1 MAPTIK
7 AVAEMAGVSITTVSF
22 VLNNKRPQVDGL
34 SKETRER
41 VKACAAAL
49 GYRRNPTAV
58 SLRSGKSLGIGVV
71 IQPVR
76 DEAEAQAWA
85 PYELAL
91 ISGVE
96 NALLDLGYFPVLGS
110 KSTTGDTQALDTL
123 AYSGVSGLIYRRP
136 LREEVARLE
145 ELRAEGVACVAV
157 FPARAG
163 DLYPYQIDLDNVKAG
178 DFGAELVCRA
188 GRTRP
193 GLVVSGLFGH
203 IEEDRSRGFL
213 EGVERRLGRP
223 CKVCNVSGSRD
234 DRTRKEMIVDFL
246 RHEKPDAVLATE
258 PGVSS
263 LVSYAA
269 EEVGLRVPEGLVIIG
284 FDCYSFRSA
293 RDQVV
298 SAISTSWW
306 HAGRVAAQS
315 VVDIVQNGTQWDEPR
330 KLDPRFIPGDTT
342 PPELSAEG
350 DRHWLL

>member
-1 MAPTIK
+1 MPPTIK
-7 AVAEMAGVSITTVSF
+7 TVAEMAGVSITTVSF

-41 VKACAAAL
+41 VLACAAAL

-58 SLRSGKSLGIGVV
+58 SLRSGKSLWIGVV

-76 DEAEAQAWA
+76 DEADAQVWA

-96 NALLDLGYFPVLGS
+96 NALLNLGYFPVLGS

-123 AYSGVSGLIYRRP
+123 AYSGVAGLIYRRP

-145 ELRAEGVACVAV
+145 ELRADGVACIAV

-163 DLYPYQIDLDNVKAG
+163 DLYPYQVDLDNVKAG
-178 DFGAELVCRA
+178 DLGADLIYRA

-193 GLVVSGLFGH
+193 GIIVSGLFGH
-203 IEEDRSRGFL
+203 IEEDRTKGFC

-223 CKVCNVSGSRD
+223 ALICDASGSMEERV
-234 DRTRKEMIVDFL
+234 RMGTIVDFL
-246 RHEKPDAVLATE
+246 GREKPDAVLATE
-258 PGVSS
+258 SWGAS

-269 EEVGLRVPEGLVIIG
+269 EEVGLRVPEDLIIIG
-284 FDCYSFRSA
+284 FDCASFRSA

-298 SAISTSWW
+298 SAITTSWW

-315 VVDIVQNGTQWDEPR
+315 VVDIVQNGTQWDKPK

-350 DRHWLL
+350 ERPWLL